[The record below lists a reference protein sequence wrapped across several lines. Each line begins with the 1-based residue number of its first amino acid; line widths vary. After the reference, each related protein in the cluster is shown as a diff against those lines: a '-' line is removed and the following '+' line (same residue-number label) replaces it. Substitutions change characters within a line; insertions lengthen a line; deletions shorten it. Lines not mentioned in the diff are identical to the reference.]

1 MTTAPVLAIDLST
14 TPFSR
19 RGSYFALSRVTDQ
32 QDHGVHLRTVRG
44 DARHREIVRLL
55 LDGGTEAQSRTTAG
69 RLTLHHGTT
78 SVDAVLDGP
87 GRAYLRVRGGSLT
100 LDFRATSQYDAV
112 LKENEHT
119 WRFIDSGANRNYRV
133 RVLGGTTRFDARWD
147 GVRNSEARLRI
158 EAHDGTATVV
168 VDEYGGAVPT
178 EPLGDPD
185 VLAAHAQADFDAW
198 CGTHGGDERDDPA
211 IGDTVR
217 LAAFV
222 TWAAIVPSGGA
233 LRRESMLM
241 SKNRMTNV
249 WSWDHCFNAMALW
262 RDPQAAAD
270 QLFAVFDHQD
280 EHGCLP
286 DYVNDA
292 GVERNFVK
300 PPIHGWSISR
310 LIDLGGLTDDA
321 IAALYEPLRRWTEW
335 WFAHRVY
342 GDDGIPSYNHGN
354 DSGWDNATTFGA
366 GVPVQSPD
374 LLAFLALQMQ
384 TLARMARLVGHHD
397 EAATWTAR
405 ADSTVR
411 TLCDRF
417 WAGDRFVARHTLTG
431 GAIDSQ
437 SLLTF
442 MPLVLGD
449 LLPSAVRD
457 RTVQRLLDGGY
468 LTAHGPATEPPGSPH
483 YESDGYWRGPIW
495 APSTML
501 LADGLRRSGR
511 PELAEDIETRFMA
524 TCAGAGMAEN
534 FDAMTGAGL
543 RDRSMTW
550 TASVYLTMVS
560 ERAGRRSLA
569 DGVLC
574 ERAS

>member
-1 MTTAPVLAIDLST
+1 MSTASLLGIDLST

-32 QDHGVHLRTVRG
+32 HDHGVYLRTVRG

-69 RLTLHHGTT
+69 MLTLQHGTT
-78 SVDAVLDGP
+78 RVEAVLDGP
-87 GRAYLRVRGGSLT
+87 GRAYLTVHGGALT
-100 LDFRATSQYDAV
+100 LDFRATSQYDVV
-112 LKENEHT
+112 LRENQDT

-147 GVRNSEARLRI
+147 GVRNTEARLRI
-158 EAHDGTATVV
+158 AAREGTATVV
-168 VDEYGGAVPT
+168 VDEYGSAVPT
-178 EPLGDPD
+178 GPLDRPD
-185 VLAAHAQADFDAW
+185 TLATLAQADFDAW
-198 CGTHGGDERDDPA
+198 CSTHGGDERDDPG

-222 TWAAIVPSGGA
+222 TWAAIVPPGGA

-300 PPIHGWSISR
+300 PPIHGWSINR

-342 GDDGIPSYNHGN
+342 GDDGIPSHNHGN

-366 GVPVQSPD
+366 DVPVQSPD
-374 LLAFLALQMQ
+374 LLAFLVRQMQ
-384 TLARMARLVGHHD
+384 TLARIARRLGRHD
-397 EAATWTAR
+397 DATAWATR
-405 ADSTVR
+405 ADNTVR
-411 TLCDRF
+411 TLCEAF
-417 WAGDRFVARHTLTG
+417 WAGDRFVARDTLTG
-431 GAIDSQ
+431 GTIDSQ

-442 MPLVLGD
+442 MPLVLGE
-449 LLPSAVRD
+449 LLPPDVSD
-457 RTVQRLLDGGY
+457 TTVQRLLDGGY
-468 LTAHGPATEPPGSPH
+468 LTPHGPATEPPTSPH

-511 PELAEDIETRFMA
+511 PELAEDIESRFMT

-550 TASVYLTMVS
+550 TASVYLSMVT
-560 ERAGRRSLA
+560 ERAEKRSLV
-569 DGVLC
+569 DDTLC